1 MNNKFDLGRRQFL
14 SHALATTA
22 VAVLETRRSHAQ
34 TPGNGHDGKIYPPRP
49 VPDIPLRCD
58 DGTSTRM
65 ATLLHGK
72 ATALHLVFTQCTT
85 TCPIQGAIFEKV
97 QGLLPDQTKHS
108 VQLLSLSIDP
118 ESDTPEA
125 LHLWLQRFHGRPGWI
140 AAAPRIEDL
149 PAIRS
154 FFGDG
159 DRAVGNHIT
168 QVQIIDRNGA
178 LIWRTFDLPS
188 PESIASM
195 LRMIDV

>member
-1 MNNKFDLGRRQFL
+1 LISEDGNFSRVLWRQRQSPRSKPAEATRRRQG
-14 SHALATTA
+14 TA
-22 VAVLETRRSHAQ
+22 MT
-34 TPGNGHDGKIYPPRP
+34 GKST
-49 VPDIPLRCD
+49 PLRCD

-118 ESDTPEA
+118 EADTPEA

-140 AAAPRIEDL
+140 AAAPRIDDL

-195 LRMIDV
+195 LRKIDV